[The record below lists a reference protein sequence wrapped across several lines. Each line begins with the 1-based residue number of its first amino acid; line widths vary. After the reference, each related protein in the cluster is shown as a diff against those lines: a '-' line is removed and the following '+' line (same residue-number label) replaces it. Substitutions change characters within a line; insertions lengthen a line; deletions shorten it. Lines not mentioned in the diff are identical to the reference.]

1 MFKKKNG
8 VYVLDD
14 SKNDLVLLTDEELL
28 KAIYPLTMEKFLKNN
43 QNK

>member
-14 SKNDLVLLTDEELL
+14 SKNDLVPLTGEELL
-28 KAIYPLTMEKFLKNN
+28 KAIYPLTMEEFLKE
-43 QNK
+43 QSE